1 MLDLKALLSKILD
14 ALKVDYVVEEG
25 TSGIWTYRKWNSGIA
40 ECWGYKN
47 ISTTFASWGSWYYIS
62 VTGDNYP
69 TGLFTLVTSVQ
80 GQLTVSNADTI
91 SSIVSRTAS
100 MAITAPNI
108 TGVRPT
114 LPTGTHTG
122 FAYWHAIGK
131 WGG

>member
-1 MLDLKALLSKILD
+1 MLNVKKTLTKILN
-14 ALKVDYVVEEG
+14 ALKVDYIVDQG

-40 ECWGYKN
+40 ECWGYKT

-69 TGLFTLVTSVQ
+69 TGLFTTVTSVQ

-91 SSIVSRTAS
+91 SSIGQRPANLAV
-100 MAITAPNI
+100 TAPTI

-114 LPTGTHTG
+114 SPSGTYSG
-122 FAYWHAIGK
+122 YGYWHAIGK
-131 WGG
+131 WK